1 MEKTTMEKTT
11 AEVKVKAAK
20 LRVLAANQRA
30 MAAGY
35 RRQAEHPV
43 YPGQDLICLAKA
55 DEIAAKAAQSEAE
68 ADMLKAVEL
77 EDIAKRLETVCGR
90 LEKTRSS
97 FKSATV
103 AEARKEIEQL
113 VVQISNMI

>member
-35 RRQAEHPV
+35 RRQAAYPT
-43 YPGQDLICLAKA
+43 YPGQEEVFMDAW
-55 DEIAAKAAQSEAE
+55 DEY
-68 ADMLKAVEL
+68 
-77 EDIAKRLETVCGR
+77 
-90 LEKTRSS
+90 
-97 FKSATV
+97 
-103 AEARKEIEQL
+103 QL
-113 VVQISNMI
+113 SMD